1 MHTSLS
7 VVLSSL
13 FVLLGGFNTW
23 LMLGTRGSSK
33 SNRRLLV
40 LAHRIAGY
48 LFIAIYSVMLYYM
61 ILRIKG
67 AVDELPPRITVHM
80 VLALLLIPLLVMKIL
95 VARHQKGPH
104 GVLHA
109 LGIAIFAISFTLV
122 ALNIVWHVLRSATER
137 PVSPVT
143 SAIVLIFIFA
153 LFGVLLLRRPGN
165 AALHQTAVHP
175 IEDEHADGPAQAI
188 ADHEP
193 KGFPLILSRI
203 QRQTHDS
210 KTLRFIV
217 PQNMRWSARAGQ
229 FLTFEWMIDGKRIA
243 RSYSI
248 CSSPT
253 QTGYVEITPKRM
265 PNGCV
270 SIFLNDRAH
279 PGLVVTARGPYGQ
292 FCFDAEKHKR
302 IVLIAGGSGMTPMMA
317 MLRYIDDLCLPV
329 EVTFIYCVRTQ
340 NDVFFKAELMDL
352 RGSLKK
358 FRYIL
363 LLSQPDSHW
372 TGPSGHLNRQVI
384 ESNVENI
391 ATATFFLC
399 GPLPFME
406 NARKILESL
415 AVDPAN
421 IKQESFDNARQIMQT
436 DPLESRA
443 FQIDFVRSNKTCRNA
458 GTRTVLETAEMNG
471 VNLPYGCRQGQCG
484 TCATRLLAGEVKME
498 REDGLGA
505 ELKAQG
511 YILPCVS
518 RACSDIQ
525 LDA

>member
-1 MHTSLS
+1 MRTSLS
-7 VVLSSL
+7 VALSSL

-23 LMLGTRGSSK
+23 LMLGIHGSSK
-33 SNRRLLV
+33 PNRRLWV

-48 LFIAIYSVMLYYM
+48 LFTAIYSVMLYYM

-67 AVDELPPRITVHM
+67 AVDELPPRIIVHM
-80 VLALLLIPLLVMKIL
+80 VLALLLIPLLVMKIFI
-95 VARHQKGPH
+95 ARHQEGLH

-122 ALNIVWHVLRSATER
+122 ALNIVWHVLRSTTER

-153 LFGVLLLRRPGN
+153 LLGVLLLRRPGN
-165 AALHQTAVHP
+165 AALRQTVVHP
-175 IEDEHADGPAQAI
+175 IEDEPADGLAQAV
-188 ADHEP
+188 ADR
-193 KGFPLILSRI
+193 KGFALILSRI
-203 QRQTHDS
+203 QPQTHDS
-210 KTLRFIV
+210 KTLRFII

-229 FLTFEWMIDGKRIA
+229 FLTFEWMIDGKRVA

-279 PGLVVTARGPYGQ
+279 PGLVVTARAPYGQ

-340 NDVFFKAELMDL
+340 DDVFFKAELADL
-352 RGSLKK
+352 QARLKK

-363 LLSQPDSHW
+363 VFSQPHPHSHEP
-372 TGPSGHLNRQVI
+372 TLPLNPQVI
-384 ESNVENI
+384 ENNAGNI
-391 ATATFFLC
+391 ATATFFLY
-399 GPLPFME
+399 GPPPFME
-406 NARKILESL
+406 NSRKILESL

-421 IKQESFDNARQIMQT
+421 IKQVSFGSARQIMQT
-436 DPLESRA
+436 DLLESIT
-443 FQIDFVRSNKTCRNA
+443 FQIDFVRSNKTCPSS
-458 GTRTVLETAEMNG
+458 GTRTILE
-471 VNLPYGCRQGQCG
+471 P
-484 TCATRLLAGEVKME
+484 
-498 REDGLGA
+498 
-505 ELKAQG
+505 
-511 YILPCVS
+511 
-518 RACSDIQ
+518 
-525 LDA
+525 

>member
-7 VVLSSL
+7 VALSSL

-67 AVDELPPRITVHM
+67 VVDELPPRITVHM

-95 VARHQKGPH
+95 VARHQKGLH

-143 SAIVLIFIFA
+143 STIVLIFTFA

-165 AALHQTAVHP
+165 AALRQT
-175 IEDEHADGPAQAI
+175 DDGLAQAI
-188 ADHEP
+188 AGREP

-203 QRQTHDS
+203 QPQTHDS

-340 NDVFFKAELMDL
+340 DDVFFKNELMEL
-352 RGSLKK
+352 QGSLKK

-363 LLSQPDSHW
+363 VLSQPDSHW
-372 TGPSGHLNRQVI
+372 KGPSGHLDRQAI

-399 GPLPFME
+399 GPPPFME

-415 AVDPAN
+415 AVDLAN
-421 IKQESFDNARQIMQT
+421 IKQESFGSARQIMQT

-443 FQIDFVRSNKTCRNA
+443 FQIDFVRSNKPCPNS
-458 GTRTVLETAEMNG
+458 GTRTILEIAEMNG
-471 VNLPYGCRQGQCG
+471 VNVPYGCRQGQCG
-484 TCATRLLAGEVKME
+484 TCATRLLAGEVHME
-498 REDGLGA
+498 RDDGLET

-518 RACSDIQ
+518 RARSDIQ

>member
-7 VVLSSL
+7 VALSSL

-33 SNRRLLV
+33 PNRRLLV
-40 LAHRIAGY
+40 LAHRTAGY

-80 VLALLLIPLLVMKIL
+80 VLALLLVPLLVMKIF
-95 VARHQKGPH
+95 VARHQKSLQ

-122 ALNIVWHVLRSATER
+122 ALNIVWHMLRSATER

-143 SAIVLIFIFA
+143 SAIVLILIFA
-153 LFGVLLLRRPGN
+153 LLGVLLLRRPGN
-165 AALHQTAVHP
+165 LALGQTVAHP
-175 IEDEHADGPAQAI
+175 IEDAHADGLAI
-188 ADHEP
+188 ANRDP
-193 KGFPLILSRI
+193 KGFSLILSRI
-203 QRQTHDS
+203 QPQTHDS

-217 PQNMRWSARAGQ
+217 PQNMRWLARAGQ
-229 FLTFEWMIDGKRIA
+229 FLTFEWMIDGKRVD

-270 SIFLNDRAH
+270 SIFLNDHVH

-302 IVLIAGGSGMTPMMA
+302 IVLIAGGSGMTPMMS

-340 NDVFFKAELMDL
+340 DDVFFKAELAEL
-352 RGSLKK
+352 QARLKK

-363 LLSQPDSHW
+363 VLSQPGSDW
-372 TGPSGHLNRQVI
+372 KGPSGHLNRELI
-384 ESNVENI
+384 EGNVENI

-399 GPLPFME
+399 GPPPFME
-406 NARKILESL
+406 NTRKILESL

-421 IKQESFDNARQIMQT
+421 VKQESFGSARQVMQT
-436 DPLESRA
+436 DSLESRA
-443 FQIDFVRSNKTCRNA
+443 FQIAFVRSNKTCRNSQS
-458 GTRTVLETAEMNG
+458 RTILETAEMNG
-471 VNLPYGCRQGQCG
+471 VNVPYGCRQGQCG
-484 TCATRLLAGEVKME
+484 TCVTRLLAGEVQME
-498 REDGLGA
+498 REDGLGT

-518 RACSDIQ
+518 RARSDIE
-525 LDA
+525 LDV